1 RLTSAEK
8 LWSYT
13 SKTTQRAIDLCD
25 HEFWDHVYV
34 GTKERKRTF
43 QASLY
48 LIFVELFQGF
58 VNVTT
63 PRLKDLASGAKD
75 GRVDARLIQTIRNR
89 MDTACHVFAGAN
101 ADALVHV
108 IPIYQAVMF
117 LDKAGYDLQNSRKGC
132 LTPWFDEIRQ
142 KANLE
147 ENRFDGA
154 FYN

>member
-1 RLTSAEK
+1 
-8 LWSYT
+8 
-13 SKTTQRAIDLCD
+13 
-25 HEFWDHVYV
+25 
-34 GTKERKRTF
+34 
-43 QASLY
+43 
-48 LIFVELFQGF
+48 
-58 VNVTT
+58 
-63 PRLKDLASGAKD
+63 

-132 LTPWFDEIRQ
+132 LTPWFDEMRQ

-154 FYN
+154 FYNLDKTSYQKQFWEVELPIVEQLDGLVAPHPVVVPLAEMAAQAEQELASIGVGVAEEEAVTALFPS